1 MVLQTP
7 FEKKEDEIVQVED
20 FTGQGSKVQPDQLD
34 FQKSKS
40 LAAAQDTLSSQL
52 GDIQTKMSEIKKKR
66 DELGESQAEQA
77 QKARLDILTADLQD
91 AGNVI
96 AGIGSDFG
104 QQKRAQFEGQEA
116 RAQREMMGLDDE
128 LSALEQ
134 AKMAGEREEVGLL
147 GQEEQ
152 EAQEAQMQAQLQ
164 AEEQAAQ
171 QLQASKSDP
180 SSEMSMEAR
189 RTAELVLGQGAIP
202 PDISAAQLEK
212 IYPDILENARYQQK
226 QSDAL
231 MKMGLEQDFKASE
244 SAKDRALKEEEG
256 EKKRA
261 FDLMKFQ
268 EQRKESFKKAAG
280 DIKSNQAISAGFGRR
295 MQQAEQAFDKL
306 TAQGFDRSS
315 IASGLGSILPN
326 FLQTP
331 EMQQQKQAERNFVNA
346 TLRRESGAAIA
357 PDEFASAELQYFPRA
372 GDSPEVIAQK
382 KRNRE
387 QQIAMMKAEAAGAW
401 EKIKLVEDPEA
412 FDAKVRAINKRM
424 KEQEE
429 SGGDATK
436 KEDSVLADFG
446 ETRMPR
452 TKFVP
457 GKGMGSSGRRIFGG

>member
-1 MVLQTP
+1 MVLKNP
-7 FEKKEDEIVQVED
+7 FDEKEKEEENIVQVED
-20 FTGQGSKVQPDQLD
+20 FSQKPSFVEGDD

-52 GDIQTKMSEIKKKR
+52 GSIQSKMDEIKKR
-66 DELGESQAEQA
+66 REQLGESQAEQA

-104 QQKRAQFEGQEA
+104 AQKRAQFADEEA
-116 RAQREMMGLDDE
+116 QTQREMMGLDEE
-128 LSALEQ
+128 LSALEK
-134 AKMAGEREEVGLL
+134 AKMTGEREEVGLL

-152 EAQEAQMQAQLQ
+152 EMAQQ
-164 AEEQAAQ
+164 AEMQAAQ
-171 QLQASKSDP
+171 QLQASKADP
-180 SSEMSMEAR
+180 NSEMSMEAR

-202 PDISAAQLEK
+202 PDVSAAQLEK
-212 IYPDILENARYQQK
+212 IYPDILESARYQQK
-226 QSDAL
+226 QADQL
-231 MKMGLEQDFKASE
+231 MKMGLEQEFKASE
-244 SAKDRALKEEEG
+244 AAKDRALKEKEG
-256 EKKRA
+256 EKERA

-268 EQRKESFKKAAG
+268 EQRKNSFQKAAG

-306 TAQGFDRSS
+306 AAQGFDRSTIS
-315 IASGLGSILPN
+315 SGLASMLPN
-326 FLQTP
+326 FMKSS
-331 EMQQQKQAERNFVNA
+331 EQQQQEQAERNFINA

-357 PDEFASAELQYFPRA
+357 DSEFQSAEIQYFPRA

-401 EKIKLVEDPEA
+401 DQIKLVEDPEA
-412 FDAKVRAINKRM
+412 FDAKVRAINRRM
-424 KEQEE
+424 KEE
-429 SGGDATK
+429 GGEAT
-436 KEDSVLADFG
+436 KEDSVLSEFG

-452 TKFVP
+452 KKFIP
-457 GKGMGSSGRRIFGG
+457 GQGMGSSGRRIFGG

>member
-1 MVLQTP
+1 MVLQNP
-7 FEKKEDEIVQVED
+7 FDEKEKEEEIVQVED
-20 FTGQGSKVQPDQLD
+20 FSQTPSFVEGDD

-52 GDIQTKMSEIKKKR
+52 GDIQNKMAEIQKRR
-66 DELGESQAEQA
+66 DELGESQKERA
-77 QKARLDILTADLQD
+77 QKSRIDLMTADLLD
-91 AGNVI
+91 AGNII
-96 AGIGSDFG
+96 AGINTNYGG
-104 QQKRAQFEGQEA
+104 EKRVERESEQD
-116 RAQREMMGLDDE
+116 RAQREMMGLDEE
-128 LSALEQ
+128 LSALEK
-134 AKMAGEREEVGLL
+134 AKMTGEREEVGLL

-152 EAQEAQMQAQLQ
+152 EMAQQ
-164 AEEQAAQ
+164 EEMQAAQ

-180 SSEMSMEAR
+180 NSEMSMEAR

-202 PDISAAQLEK
+202 PDVSATQLEQ
-212 IYPDILENARYQQK
+212 IYPDILESARYQQK
-226 QSDAL
+226 QADTL
-231 MKMGLEQDFKASE
+231 MKMGLEQEFKASE
-244 SAKDRALKEEEG
+244 SAKDRALKEKEG
-256 EKKRA
+256 EKERA

-268 EQRKESFKKAAG
+268 EQRKNSFQKAAG

-306 TAQGFDRSS
+306 AAQGFDRST

-387 QQIAMMKAEAAGAW
+387 QQVAMMKAEAAGAW
-401 EKIKLVEDPEA
+401 DKIKLVEDPEV
-412 FDAKVRAINKRM
+412 FDAKVREINLRM
-424 KEQEE
+424 KEQGEGEATKEE
-429 SGGDATK
+429 S
-436 KEDSVLADFG
+436 VLSEFG
-446 ETRMPR
+446 ETSMPR
-452 TKFVP
+452 KKFIP
-457 GKGMGSSGRRIFGG
+457 GQGMGSSGRRIFGG